1 MKHMLSYRQDGENGE
16 TMYYVYH
23 GSSYINAYRTYSEAW
38 AKVEELRRLN
48 GWVCT
53 IEYAR

>member
-1 MKHMLSYRQDGENGE
+1 
-16 TMYYVYH
+16 MYYVYH
-23 GSSYINAYRTYSEAW
+23 GASYINAYRTYSEAW
-38 AKVEELRRLN
+38 AKVEELRRLH